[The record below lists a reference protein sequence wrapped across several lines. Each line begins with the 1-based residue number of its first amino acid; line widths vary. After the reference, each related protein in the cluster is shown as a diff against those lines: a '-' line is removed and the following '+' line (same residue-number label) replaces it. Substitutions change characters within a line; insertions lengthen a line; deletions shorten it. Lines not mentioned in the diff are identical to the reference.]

1 LQRGNSQ
8 LEPFYATNVRL
19 EKVGLMVVVVVVVEV
34 AGVVSKNVELYLA
47 DMGRSQA
54 RPTAATARQP
64 FTAYRY
70 VTA

>member
-1 LQRGNSQ
+1 
-8 LEPFYATNVRL
+8 L